1 MNFRKVRFL
10 LSLDL
15 QNKFTIESLNL
26 FVEMSLATALNCL
39 SNVVN
44 IIQALTLLGIENAFS
59 VVQLE
64 AGFTVKITYK

>member
-1 MNFRKVRFL
+1 
-10 LSLDL
+10 
-15 QNKFTIESLNL
+15 
-26 FVEMSLATALNCL
+26 MSLATALNCL